1 MSIARIKKND
11 TVIVIA
17 GADKGKTGKVLSVSP
32 KKGTALVEGLHLVKK
47 TIRRTEQT
55 PQGGIVEREAPI
67 QISNLMPYDAD
78 AKHNPMGTRIFGPV
92 ARELRD
98 KGQMKVVSLAP
109 EVV

>member
-47 TIRRTEQT
+47 TVRRTEQT

-78 AKHNPMGTRIFGPV
+78 AKRGSRINRTKNGESTV
-92 ARELRD
+92 RTLKTSGKALD
-98 KGQMKVVSLAP
+98 
-109 EVV
+109 

>member
-17 GADKGKTGKVLSVSP
+17 GADKGKTGTVTAVFP
-32 KKGTALVEGLHLVKK
+32 KKGAALVEGLHMVKK

-67 QISNLMPYDAD
+67 QLSNLMPYDAD
-78 AKHNPMGTRIFGPV
+78 KKVGSRISRTQNGEKTV
-92 ARELRD
+92 RILKTSGKALD
-98 KGQMKVVSLAP
+98 
-109 EVV
+109 

>member
-1 MSIARIKKND
+1 MNIARIKKND

-78 AKHNPMGTRIFGPV
+78 AKRGSRISRTKSGETTV
-92 ARELRD
+92 RTLKTSGKALD
-98 KGQMKVVSLAP
+98 
-109 EVV
+109 

>member
-32 KKGTALVEGLHLVKK
+32 KKGTALVEGLHMVKK

-55 PQGGIVEREAPI
+55 PQGGIVDRESPI
-67 QISNLMPYDAD
+67 QLSNLMPYDAD
-78 AKHNPMGTRIFGPV
+78 KKAGSRIARTRNGEKTVRTLKSSGT
-92 ARELRD
+92 ALD
-98 KGQMKVVSLAP
+98 
-109 EVV
+109 